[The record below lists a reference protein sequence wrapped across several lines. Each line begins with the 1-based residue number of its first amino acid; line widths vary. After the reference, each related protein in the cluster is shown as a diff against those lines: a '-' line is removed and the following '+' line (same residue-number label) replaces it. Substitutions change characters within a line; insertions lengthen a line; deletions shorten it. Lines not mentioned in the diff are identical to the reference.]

1 MAPQLETRIFPEPLS
16 GPVSATGP
24 AAQAGPPLRMVVADD
39 SAVSRALMQ
48 RLLGKLGFNPQMA
61 ADGVSA
67 WDLLQQEDVPT
78 IAILD
83 WMMPGMEG
91 IEVCRKMRRLSHQH
105 YTYAMLLTGKTE
117 KNDIIEGLQAGADDY
132 MTKPFDAEELQARL
146 MVAQRIIS
154 FQEELFAAREVL
166 RNQASHDY
174 LTQLLNRGGIME
186 TLEQEL
192 SRSRRTGAAFSVI
205 IADIDHFKQINDT
218 FGHLTGDDVLFEV
231 ANRIKTCMRSYDSVG
246 RYGGEEFLLVVPGC
260 DQSQAFQVAEKIRKA
275 VSQTPLHMSQAEK
288 TVTISLGVCTR
299 TGETTPEQM
308 ITAADS
314 ALYRAKGSGRN
325 RTELSSA
332 VGNEIATI
340 SS

>member
-1 MAPQLETRIFPEPLS
+1 MATQPRTHILPELA
-16 GPVSATGP
+16 GPVSSTGQAALP
-24 AAQAGPPLRMVVADD
+24 APPLRMVIADD

-48 RLLGKLGFNPQMA
+48 RLLGKFGFTPQIA
-61 ADGVSA
+61 ADGLSA
-67 WDLLQQEDVPT
+67 WNMLQAADVPT

-91 IEVCRKMRRLSHQH
+91 IDICRKIRETSHQH
-105 YTYAMLLTGKTE
+105 YTYTMLLTGKTE
-117 KNDIIEGLQAGADDY
+117 QNDVIKGLQAGADDY
-132 MTKPFDAEELQARL
+132 MTKPFDAEEFQARL

-166 RNQASHDY
+166 RKQATHDY
-174 LTQLLNRGGIME
+174 LTQLQNRGSIME

-192 SRSRRTGAAFSVI
+192 SRSRRTGGAFSVI
-205 IADIDHFKQINDT
+205 IADVDHFKQINDT

-275 VSQTPLHMSQAEK
+275 VSENPIHLSHAEK
-288 TVTISLGVCTR
+288 TITISLGVCAR
-299 TGETTPEQM
+299 TSETTPEEM
-308 ITAADS
+308 ITAADA
-314 ALYRAKGSGRN
+314 ALYCAKRSGRN
-325 RTELSSA
+325 RTEVSLAKASS
-332 VGNEIATI
+332 
-340 SS
+340 